1 MLKEKF
7 KTSSFFVKFFLLLA
21 FVALVFIFISIF
33 KETYRKNQVK
43 KEITDLQ
50 EEAQRIS
57 KDNADIKE
65 KIAYLESPE
74 YQIKEAKDKLGLQ
87 NPEENVIVVKPN
99 VEKEPETNSLEN
111 ENSENIPRIEETPNY
126 LKWWN
131 YFFKY

>member
-7 KTSSFFVKFFLLLA
+7 KMSSFFVKFFLLLA

-43 KEITDLQ
+43 KEINDLQ

-99 VEKEPETNSLEN
+99 VEKEPEANSLEN
-111 ENSENIPRIEETPNY
+111 ENSENIPQIEETPNC

>member
-1 MLKEKF
+1 M
-7 KTSSFFVKFFLLLA
+7 SSFFVKFFLLLA

-99 VEKEPETNSLEN
+99 VEKEPEANSLEN
-111 ENSENIPRIEETPNY
+111 ENSENIPQIEETPNC

>member
-1 MLKEKF
+1 M
-7 KTSSFFVKFFLLLA
+7 SSFFVKFFLLLA

-99 VEKEPETNSLEN
+99 VEKEPEANSLEN
-111 ENSENIPRIEETPNY
+111 ENSENIPRIEEMPNY

>member
-1 MLKEKF
+1 M
-7 KTSSFFVKFFLLLA
+7 SSFFVKFFLLLA
-21 FVALVFIFISIF
+21 FVALVFILISIF

-99 VEKEPETNSLEN
+99 VEKEPEANSLEN
-111 ENSENIPRIEETPNY
+111 ENSENIPRIEETPNC

>member
-7 KTSSFFVKFFLLLA
+7 KLSSFLIKIILLLV
-21 FVALVFIFISIF
+21 FVALIFVCISIF

-43 KEITDLQ
+43 KEIAALQ
-50 EEAQRIS
+50 EEAQRIN
-57 KDNADIKE
+57 KDNAEIKE

-99 VEKEPETNSLEN
+99 IEKEPMEDLSEN
-111 ENSENIPRIEETPNY
+111 KNSENIPKIEEIPNHI
-126 LKWWN
+126 KWWN

>member
-1 MLKEKF
+1 M
-7 KTSSFFVKFFLLLA
+7 SSFFVKFFLLLA

-99 VEKEPETNSLEN
+99 VEKEPEANSLEN
-111 ENSENIPRIEETPNY
+111 ENSENIPRIEETPNC

>member
-1 MLKEKF
+1 M
-7 KTSSFFVKFFLLLA
+7 SSFFVKFFLLLA

-43 KEITDLQ
+43 KEINDLQ

-99 VEKEPETNSLEN
+99 VEKEPEANSLEN
-111 ENSENIPRIEETPNY
+111 ENSENIPQIEETPNC

>member
-7 KTSSFFVKFFLLLA
+7 KMSSFFVKFFLLLA

-99 VEKEPETNSLEN
+99 VEKEPEANSLEN
-111 ENSENIPRIEETPNY
+111 ENSENIPQIEETPNC

>member
-7 KTSSFFVKFFLLLA
+7 KLSSFLIKIFLLLV
-21 FVALVFIFISIF
+21 FVALIFVCISIF

-43 KEITDLQ
+43 KEIAALQ
-50 EEAQRIS
+50 EEAQRIN
-57 KDNADIKE
+57 KDNAEIKE

-99 VEKEPETNSLEN
+99 IEKEPMEDLSEN
-111 ENSENIPRIEETPNY
+111 KNSENIPKIEEIPNHI
-126 LKWWN
+126 KWWN